1 MNIIQFGSFWQFAT
15 KKFPYPPF
23 KNHKI
28 IDLDGA
34 TIEEEYGYSSGLE
47 GASLNILW
55 KFYFSEKRKY
65 IIQIM
70 HLDNN
75 KIVKYIIDVI

>member
-1 MNIIQFGSFWQFAT
+1 MNIIQFGSVWKFAT
-15 KKFPYPPF
+15 KIFPYPPF

-28 IDLDGA
+28 IDLDGS

-47 GASLNILW
+47 GASSDVLW
-55 KFYFSEKRKY
+55 KFSFNEKRKY
-65 IIQIM
+65 TIQIL

-75 KIVKYIIDVI
+75 KIVNYIIDVI